1 MIDITFTSEELN
13 TVLQALYLLEDQE
26 WYQGSD
32 VIEPLI
38 AKLNDLIPES
48 KDESSIN

>member
-1 MIDITFTSEELN
+1 MIDITLTSEELN

-26 WYQGSD
+26 WYRSSD